1 MANIVNIWYN
11 VTQWF
16 RDRHERKELIK
27 EWNTAAKHAYIFGEV
42 PTLLEASI
50 SKGYSPFR
58 HSHSK
63 LYSGFRIKVFAGKS
77 LSKDEIKIIGV
88 TIICDPTLMR
98 RLVVLGFD
106 TLEVYGSENEFGL
119 HWPIKDFLQLN
130 STFD

>member
-1 MANIVNIWYN
+1 MPNIGNIWYN

-16 RDRHERKELIK
+16 RDKRERKELIK
-27 EWNTAAKHAYIFGEV
+27 EWNAAAKHAYIFGEV

-50 SKGYSPFR
+50 SKGYSLFR
-58 HSHSK
+58 HSNSK
-63 LYSGFRIKVFAGKS
+63 LYSGFRIKVFAGKL
-77 LSKDEIKIIGV
+77 LSKDELKIIGI
-88 TIICDPTLMR
+88 TIISDPTLMR

-106 TLEVYGSENEFGL
+106 TLEVHGSENSFGL